1 MPQCTVPSG
10 LVNYTSLAYSCLCV
24 SLRPRSSPRR
34 LPAELDD
41 LSYRKLQLA
50 LLLRPEQ
57 GVVIKGAGGLRK
69 LRWAGSGRGKRGS
82 VRIVYYWHPS
92 DEVFYVLYVYPKN
105 EQSDLTP
112 AQVRILR
119 QLVEEQ
125 FK

>member
-1 MPQCTVPSG
+1 MRFVETPIFTAQIT
-10 LVNYTSLAYSCLCV
+10 
-24 SLRPRSSPRR
+24 
-34 LPAELDD
+34 AELDD

-69 LRWAGSGRGKRGS
+69 LRWAGSGRGKRGG
-82 VRIVYYWHPS
+82 VRIIYYWHSP
-92 DEVFYVLYVYPKN
+92 DEVFYMLYAYPKN

-112 AQVRILR
+112 AQVRTLR

>member
-1 MPQCTVPSG
+1 MRFVETPIFTEQIT
-10 LVNYTSLAYSCLCV
+10 A
-24 SLRPRSSPRR
+24 
-34 LPAELDD
+34 ALDD

-57 GVVIKGAGGLRK
+57 GVLIQGSGGLRK
-69 LRWAGSGRGKRGS
+69 LRWAGSGRGKRGG
-82 VRIVYYWHPS
+82 VRVIYFWHPE
-92 DEVFYVLYVYPKN
+92 DEVFYMLYVYPKN

-119 QLVEEQ
+119 RLVEEQ

>member
-1 MPQCTVPSG
+1 MRFVETPVFTAQIT
-10 LVNYTSLAYSCLCV
+10 A
-24 SLRPRSSPRR
+24 
-34 LPAELDD
+34 ALDD

-57 GVVIKGAGGLRK
+57 GVLIQGSGGLRK
-69 LRWAGSGRGKRGS
+69 LRWAGSGRGKRGG
-82 VRIVYYWHPS
+82 VRVIYFWHPE
-92 DEVFYVLYVYPKN
+92 DEVFYMLYVYPKN

-119 QLVEEQ
+119 RLVEEQ